1 MAIIGV
7 HAMIYTKDAE
17 GDRAFLR
24 DVLKFK
30 HVNAGDG
37 WLFFALPPAEV
48 GVHPHEKNDEHELY
62 LMTDDVEAEIAR
74 LQAEGVACDP
84 VQDQG
89 WGRVT
94 ALALPGG
101 GKLGLYQPRHPLAHG

>member
-1 MAIIGV
+1 MIIGV

-17 GDRAFLR
+17 ADRAFLR

-30 HVNAGDG
+30 HVDAGQG
-37 WLFFALPPAEV
+37 WLIFALPPAEV
-48 GVHPHEKNDEHELY
+48 GVHPSDKNGEHELY
-62 LMTDDVEAEIAR
+62 LMTDDVEAEIER
-74 LQAEGVACDP
+74 LTAAGVVCDS

-89 WGRVT
+89 YGLVT
-94 ALALPGG
+94 ALTLPGG